1 MEQTKREQHDVITGR
16 NAVLES
22 LKSER
27 ELDTIYVAKGERNG
41 SISQIIALAKKK
53 NIVVKEA
60 DSRKLD
66 YLSEG
71 SNHQGVVAI
80 PCATSYASVEDILA
94 VAEQKGEDPFL
105 IIADEIE
112 DPHNLGA
119 LIRTA
124 EAAGAHGM
132 IIPKRRSASLTPI
145 VYKTSAG
152 AVNYLKVARVTNLAS
167 EMEHLKERG
176 IWIYGADMDGQ
187 NWCETDFSGGV
198 ALVVG
203 SEGKGIGRLVRS
215 KCDAVVSLPME
226 GQINSLNASVAGGI
240 LMYEITRQRLKLQ
253 AKNVK

>member
-1 MEQTKREQHDVITGR
+1 MEQTKREQHDIITGR
-16 NAVLES
+16 NAVLEG
-22 LKSER
+22 LKSDR
-27 ELDTIYVAKGERNG
+27 DLDTIYVAKGERNG

-53 NIVVKEA
+53 NLVIKEV

-71 SNHQGVVAI
+71 NNHQGVVAI
-80 PCATSYASVEDILA
+80 PCATSYASIEEILA
-94 VAEQKGEDPFL
+94 VAEQKGEPPFL

-132 IIPKRRSASLTPI
+132 IIPKRRSASLTPV

-167 EMEHLKERG
+167 EIDRLKERG

-187 NWCETDFSGGV
+187 NWCETNFSGGV

-226 GQINSLNASVAGGI
+226 GRINSLNASVAGGI

-253 AKNVK
+253 AMNVK

>member
-1 MEQTKREQHDVITGR
+1 M
-16 NAVLES
+16 
-22 LKSER
+22 
-27 ELDTIYVAKGERNG
+27 
-41 SISQIIALAKKK
+41 
-53 NIVVKEA
+53 
-60 DSRKLD
+60 
-66 YLSEG
+66 
-71 SNHQGVVAI
+71 
-80 PCATSYASVEDILA
+80 
-94 VAEQKGEDPFL
+94 
-105 IIADEIE
+105 
-112 DPHNLGA
+112 
-119 LIRTA
+119 
-124 EAAGAHGM
+124 
-132 IIPKRRSASLTPI
+132 
-145 VYKTSAG
+145 
-152 AVNYLKVARVTNLAS
+152 KVARVTNLAS